1 MRILLLIPVVILSVI
16 FSLPLCRAQDD
27 TAKDDTAKP
36 DYPIS
41 LARDGDAIYV
51 VDLELPG
58 VWKSDGAGQGVF
70 VRGTR
75 SFRQPLNRPRCI
87 AVHPQG
93 GVLVGDSATR
103 EVFHVAAQDAEPQAL
118 TQGKVGI
125 AMALAVSPDGQTV
138 YVGDAEQRAV
148 LRFPIVGGEPETV
161 VPVNARGL
169 AFDSEGNLWAVTPDD
184 DAIHRIDVVG
194 RSSEVVVKGRPFR
207 YPNGL
212 VWADGYGLVT
222 DGYGKSIWKFTA
234 DGQTELWHEGEPLV
248 GPVGIAVGDGVAL
261 VADPKAKQVFE
272 FSLIDKTF
280 RSRF

>member
-16 FSLPLCRAQDD
+16 CSSPLCRAQDD
-27 TAKDDTAKP
+27 AAKP
-36 DYPIS
+36 VYPIS
-41 LARDGDAIYV
+41 LARDGDVIYV

-87 AVHPQG
+87 AIHPQG

-103 EVFHVAAQDAEPQAL
+103 EVFHVAAQDAVPQAL

-148 LRFPIVGGEPETV
+148 LRFPIGGGEPETV

-169 AFDSEGNLWAVTPDD
+169 AFDTAGNLWAVTPDD
-184 DAIHRIDVVG
+184 DAIHRIDVDG
-194 RSSEVVVKGRPFR
+194 RSSEVVVKGRPFK

-212 VWADGYGLVT
+212 VWADGFGLVT

-234 DGQTELWHEGEPLV
+234 DGKTELWHEGEPLV
-248 GPVGIAVGDGVAL
+248 GPVGIAVGDGAIL
-261 VADPKAKQVFE
+261 VADPRAKQVFE
-272 FSLIDKTF
+272 FDLSDKAF

>member
-16 FSLPLCRAQDD
+16 CSSPLCRAQDD
-27 TAKDDTAKP
+27 AAKP
-36 DYPIS
+36 VYPIS
-41 LARDGDAIYV
+41 LARDGDVIYV

-58 VWKSDGAGQGVF
+58 VWKSDGAGQGIF

-87 AVHPQG
+87 AIHPQG

-103 EVFHVAAQDAEPQAL
+103 EVFHVAAQDAAPQAL

-148 LRFPIVGGEPETV
+148 LRFPIGGGEPETV

-169 AFDSEGNLWAVTPDD
+169 AFDTTGNLWAVTPDD
-184 DAIHRIDVVG
+184 DAIHRINIIDS
-194 RSSEVVVKGRPFR
+194 SSEVVVKGRPFK

-212 VWADGYGLVT
+212 VWADELGFVT

-248 GPVGIAVGDGVAL
+248 GPVGIAVGDGAIL
-261 VADPKAKQVFE
+261 VADPRAKQVFE
-272 FSLIDKTF
+272 FDLSDKAF